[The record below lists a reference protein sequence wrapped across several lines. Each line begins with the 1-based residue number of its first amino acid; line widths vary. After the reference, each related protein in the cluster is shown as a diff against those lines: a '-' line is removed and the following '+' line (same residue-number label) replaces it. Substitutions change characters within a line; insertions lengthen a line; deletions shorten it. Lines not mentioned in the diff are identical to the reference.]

1 MAGGAA
7 PTGPL
12 SCVDNLLSEDTGTSE
27 ALVPAP
33 LVTSE
38 PSMDV
43 TGGMPEALVTLS
55 AASEELDTDGELK
68 LASVGWAL
76 EGVASGREG
85 VTSGREGVA
94 SGREGVASGREGVAS
109 GCEGVAS
116 GCEGVTSGCEGVTSG
131 CEGVTS
137 GCEGVVSGC
146 EGVTS
151 GREGVSDGLGP
162 DAASPSDD

>member
-1 MAGGAA
+1 MAGGAV

-33 LVTSE
+33 LVTSD

-76 EGVASGREG
+76 EGVASGCKG
-85 VTSGREGVA
+85 VT
-94 SGREGVASGREGVAS
+94 SGREGVAS
-109 GCEGVAS
+109 GCEGVTS
-116 GCEGVTSGCEGVTSG
+116 GCKGVTSGREGVASGCEGVTSG

-146 EGVTS
+146 EGATS

-162 DAASPSDD
+162 CAASPSDD